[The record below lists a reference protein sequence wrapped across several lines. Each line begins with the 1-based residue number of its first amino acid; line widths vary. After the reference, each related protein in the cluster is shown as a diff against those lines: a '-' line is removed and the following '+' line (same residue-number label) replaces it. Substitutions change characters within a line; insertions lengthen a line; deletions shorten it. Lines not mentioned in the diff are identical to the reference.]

1 MNSASAIMLLNSSGG
16 NQAPG
21 LLSLSLPSVE
31 IQEWVPG
38 KSWGVNRHIAWY
50 SSPYPWFCSVG
61 WFLAEGLAEIS
72 ADIWE
77 AVAH

>member
-31 IQEWVPG
+31 ILE
-38 KSWGVNRHIAWY
+38 
-50 SSPYPWFCSVG
+50 
-61 WFLAEGLAEIS
+61 
-72 ADIWE
+72 
-77 AVAH
+77 